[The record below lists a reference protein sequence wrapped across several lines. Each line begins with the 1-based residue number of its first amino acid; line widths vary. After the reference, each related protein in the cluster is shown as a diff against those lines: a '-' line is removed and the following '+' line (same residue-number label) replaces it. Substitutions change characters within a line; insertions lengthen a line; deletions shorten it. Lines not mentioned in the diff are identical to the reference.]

1 MKYIRT
7 AIAEQETT
15 VNILYDE
22 QIIKIYSSRIEI
34 IKILTKQLGEPTIKY
49 KKSKSYWSGA
59 SWDIEFNDFKK
70 IENFLVYKVFI
81 DSNIEIKEKNKRKK
95 SSQKNNEKKN
105 NTKKI
110 DEKKLEVNKKYSKKA
125 SVKKV
130 ETDKKIS
137 QKASIKK
144 VKEKDNTK
152 KVNSKNVNVNKKD
165 TKKIGSKSSKKLVP
179 KIENKK
185 GKAIKSKKEKNEFEQ
200 FSLI

>member
-22 QIIKIYSSRIEI
+22 QIIKVYSSRLEV

-59 SWDIEFNDFKK
+59 SWNIEFNDLKK
-70 IENFLVYKVFI
+70 IEKFLVHKIFI
-81 DSNIEIKEKNKRKK
+81 DPNIEIKEKNKRKK
-95 SSQKNNEKKN
+95 SSKKNNEEKT

-110 DEKKLEVNKKYSKKA
+110 KEKIDVKELEINKKPSKKA

-130 ETDKKIS
+130 EINKKDS
-137 QKASIKK
+137 KKVSVRKVKNNKENIKK
-144 VKEKDNTK
+144 V
-152 KVNSKNVNVNKKD
+152 SSKKD
-165 TKKIGSKSSKKLVP
+165 TKKIGSKSSKKIVP

-185 GKAIKSKKEKNEFEQ
+185 IKSIKSKKEKNEFEQ